1 MHGVLVPN
9 MHDFTYRYWSL
20 VNDRFGLVAW
30 LPSPQVRSRGS

>member
-20 VNDRFGLVAW
+20 VNDMVQSCFL
-30 LPSPQVRSRGS
+30 LTLSPRSEPW